1 MRIGVPKETAAGEHR
16 VALVPEVVSKLK
28 AKGLDVVVQSG
39 AGEDALLTDA
49 AYIAAGAEITP
60 DAAKVWGS
68 DVVVTIAPPDPQA
81 IRGLGSGS
89 ILIGFLAPL
98 TSPQTTRALAEAKA
112 TAFAM
117 EAIPRISRAQAMDA
131 LSSQANVAGY
141 RAALLGAEE
150 MGRFYPMLM
159 TAAGTIPPA
168 KVLVLG
174 VGVAGLQ
181 ALATAK
187 RLGAR
192 TTGYDVRPEVAEQ
205 VESLGAQWL
214 DLGIEASGEGG
225 YARELTEQERAQQQQ
240 ALTDAIKGFD
250 VVITTALVPGRPAP
264 RLVTAEAVE
273 GMKPGSVIV
282 DLAGEAGG
290 NCELTEPGQTTVK
303 HDVKIVSPLNLPAGM
318 AEHSSQLFARNVQA
332 LLDLFVGEDGELQLD
347 FDDEIVKGA
356 CIMRDGEIVNPGS
369 ESGSGGLMILASTL
383 TTNLAI
389 LVLAGFIGFVVI
401 SKVPNTLH
409 TPLMSGTNAIHGI
422 VLLGGLLVVG
432 ASGNGTFNKV
442 ILVIA
447 IAFGTINVVGG
458 FLVTDRMLEMF
469 KSKPKSAGRGRQGK
483 ASRERASAGNV
494 LPAGPE
500 LPGRP
505 LHRRLRAVHPGA
517 ARALGPDDR
526 GTGQPHRGRRH
537 DDRSDRHA
545 SEPGRGQ
552 LGADRDRRGARHR
565 RRHPGAHAR

>member
-1 MRIGVPKETAAGEHR
+1 MRIGVPKETAVGERR

-28 AKGLDVVVQSG
+28 TKGLDVLVQSDAG
-39 AGEDALLTDA
+39 ADAMLTDA
-49 AYIAAGAEITP
+49 AFTAAGAQIAT
-60 DAAKVWGS
+60 DAAEVWHS

-98 TSPQTTRALAEAKA
+98 TSPQTTRALADANA

-131 LSSQANVAGY
+131 LSSQSNVAGY

-214 DLGIEASGEGG
+214 DLGLEASGEGG
-225 YARELTEQERAQQQQ
+225 YARELTDEERARQQQ

-264 RLVTAEAVE
+264 KLVTAEAVE

-290 NCELTEPGQTTVK
+290 NCELTVPGETVVR
-303 HDVKIVSPLNLPAGM
+303 HDVKIVSPLNLPASM
-318 AEHSSQLFARNVQA
+318 AEHASQLYARNVLA
-332 LLDLFVGEDGELQLD
+332 LLELFVGEDGSLQLD

-356 CIMRDGEIVNPGS
+356 CIVRDGEIVNPGAKAAV
-369 ESGSGGLMILASTL
+369 EA
-383 TTNLAI
+383 
-389 LVLAGFIGFVVI
+389 AGA
-401 SKVPNTLH
+401 P
-409 TPLMSGTNAIHGI
+409 
-422 VLLGGLLVVG
+422 
-432 ASGNGTFNKV
+432 
-442 ILVIA
+442 
-447 IAFGTINVVGG
+447 
-458 FLVTDRMLEMF
+458 
-469 KSKPKSAGRGRQGK
+469 
-483 ASRERASAGNV
+483 
-494 LPAGPE
+494 PAG
-500 LPGRP
+500 G
-505 LHRRLRAVHPGA
+505 V
-517 ARALGPDDR
+517 
-526 GTGQPHRGRRH
+526 
-537 DDRSDRHA
+537 S
-545 SEPGRGQ
+545 
-552 LGADRDRRGARHR
+552 
-565 RRHPGAHAR
+565 